1 MTAVIVAGPTL
12 AAAREWAEA
21 HLDAPGEV
29 ELICTRKALFGR
41 RFYGAWV
48 LPGTPQA
55 LVDEVERVA
64 ARTKNAMVWHVDP
77 LAVS

>member
-1 MTAVIVAGPTL
+1 VTAVIVAAPTL

-21 HLDAPGEV
+21 HLDVPGEV

-48 LPGTPQA
+48 LPGTPTA
-55 LVDEVERVA
+55 LVDEVVRVA
-64 ARTKNAMVWHVDP
+64 ARTKNAMVWHIDP
-77 LAVS
+77 LVTT